1 MDGVVGHRLGVELR
15 FDLVSD
21 STSAARDADAESD
34 TGMKLYGI
42 PNCTT
47 VKKARTWLAEHGH
60 DAVFHDFRKQGVDP
74 AWLEQVAK
82 QTGWQPLL
90 NTRGTTWRK
99 LTDAE
104 KAAAGDETGAIAL
117 MLAQPSV
124 IKRPVLE
131 RDGRFHL
138 GFAEDQ
144 YAAILGA

>member
-1 MDGVVGHRLGVELR
+1 
-15 FDLVSD
+15 
-21 STSAARDADAESD
+21 
-34 TGMKLYGI
+34 MKLYGI

-47 VKKARTWLAEHGH
+47 VKKARAWLAENGH
-60 DAVFHDFRKQGVDP
+60 DVAFHDFKKQGVD
-74 AWLEQVAK
+74 AEWLRDVIEQS
-82 QTGWQPLL
+82 GWQALL

-104 KAAAGDETGAIAL
+104 KAAADNEAGAIAL

-131 RDGRFHL
+131 RDGQYHL

-144 YAAILGA
+144 YQSLFGA